1 MKSNKILIIEDDPKI
16 IELVEIHLKDIG
28 LEIDKSMDGISG
40 LEKAL
45 SFEYDLIILDLM
57 LPHMDG
63 LEVCRRFKSENKYT
77 PVLMLTAKSEELDKV
92 LGLEVGADDYLT
104 KPFGV
109 RELVARV
116 KAILRRVELDDEK
129 YKEEQA
135 GPRLEFKGLTIDT
148 EKHMVLLEGDRVELT
163 AKEFD
168 LLKLFAAHPG
178 NTYSR
183 ERLLDLIWGYQYEGY
198 EHTVSS
204 HINRLRNK
212 IEKDPTNPKFIKTLW
227 GVGYRFESPAED

>member
-1 MKSNKILIIEDDPKI
+1 MQNKKVLIVEDDPKI
-16 IELVEIHLKDIG
+16 VDLIEIHLGDIG
-28 LEIDKSMDGISG
+28 FELHKSSDGISG

-45 SFEYDLIILDLM
+45 QNDYALVILDLM

-63 LEVCRRFKSENKYT
+63 LEVCRRLKSSKKFT
-77 PVLMLTAKSEELDKV
+77 PVLMLTAKSEEIDKV

-116 KAILRRVELDDEK
+116 KAIVRRVELDDEK
-129 YKEEQA
+129 HSSNEKSS
-135 GPRLEFKGLTIDT
+135 RLEFKDLIIDPD
-148 EKHMVLLEGDRVELT
+148 KHLVLLKDKKIDLT

-168 LLKLFAAHPG
+168 LLTLFATHPG

-212 IEKDPTNPKFIKTLW
+212 IEEDPTNPRYIKTLW
-227 GVGYRFESPAED
+227 GVGYRFEAPGE